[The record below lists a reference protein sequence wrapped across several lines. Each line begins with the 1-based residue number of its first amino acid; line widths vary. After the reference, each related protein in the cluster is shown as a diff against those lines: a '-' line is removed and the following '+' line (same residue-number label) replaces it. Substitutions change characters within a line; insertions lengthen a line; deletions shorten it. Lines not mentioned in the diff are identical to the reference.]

1 MRVNI
6 TYGVELE
13 DIPGEI
19 KEKLNE
25 CLVSLQGAKAELEG
39 AINKDPLGTLESLE
53 DIRSQLLSTDLAISD
68 CMGILS
74 GYVNV
79 KSKLSSPRQEH
90 LEVEGIDENGTA

>member
-25 CLVSLQGAKAELEG
+25 CLISLQGAQAALG
-39 AINKDPLGTLESLE
+39 DTINKDPLGTLGSLE
-53 DIRSQLLSTDLAISD
+53 EIRSQLLSTDLAISD

-79 KSKLSSPRQEH
+79 KSKLSAPQQEH
-90 LEVEGIDENGTA
+90 IEMEGIDENGTL